1 MGYDD
6 KSKWMD
12 LSLLCYNYILLKEM
26 LRYFFSIEK
35 GSNFS
40 WNKISKK
47 VAKIYKRMNAA
58 AMSPQQSCSV
68 KQDV

>member
-1 MGYDD
+1 
-6 KSKWMD
+6 
-12 LSLLCYNYILLKEM
+12 M
-26 LRYFFSIEK
+26 LQLHTSQRNAQVLFSIEK

-40 WNKISKK
+40 WNKILKK

>member
-1 MGYDD
+1 MMTRVTEWTYSYYVTITYF
-6 KSKWMD
+6 SKKC
-12 LSLLCYNYILLKEM
+12 SGT
-26 LRYFFSIEK
+26 FSIEK